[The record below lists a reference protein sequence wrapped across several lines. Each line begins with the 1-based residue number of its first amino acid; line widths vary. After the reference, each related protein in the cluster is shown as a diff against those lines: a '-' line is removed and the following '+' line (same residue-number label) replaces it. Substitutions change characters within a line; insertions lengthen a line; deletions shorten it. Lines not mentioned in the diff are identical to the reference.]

1 MNLPHR
7 IDLGGVLIDG
17 TEAVNGPTFSDIT
30 GWYGL
35 PEARGS
41 SDSIPNAHGSFARV
55 AVWRESRVITIT
67 GTLHT
72 DSRGVAEEVRDRLTA
87 AWMQAKQIAVS
98 DETGVWSA
106 GVEVDRVEFHDYG
119 AWSSRIPFT
128 IDLVAPDP
136 VRYRDPIVVGPVGL
150 PVRDGGLLLPSAFPW
165 NFGTSVRSV
174 ATVENSGSVPAY
186 PTVRVTG
193 SGSALSVQGGP
204 RRVEFGAFS
213 GEFVVDNLQRR
224 AFLNGGDVTR
234 QLLRRDWQSV
244 PAGGVQDFSF
254 DVSDASPDTVMTVE
268 YRIGVW

>member
-1 MNLPHR
+1 MTRVEICGLGFSGSEIPEGGLTFSELIDWDGVPGTRGDSDPIPDANGSYTRTNIVRLSRAISVNAAIVADTPAEFIAARQRVEALPAQGEMR
-7 IDLGGVLIDG
+7 VDLGDG
-17 TEAVNGPTFSDIT
+17 YWTRHVEIQAIKIPDARAGSETE
-30 GWYGL
+30 
-35 PEARGS
+35 
-41 SDSIPNAHGSFARV
+41 
-55 AVWRESRVITIT
+55 
-67 GTLHT
+67 
-72 DSRGVAEEVRDRLTA
+72 
-87 AWMQAKQIAVS
+87 
-98 DETGVWSA
+98 
-106 GVEVDRVEFHDYG
+106 
-119 AWSSRIPFT
+119 FT

-136 VRYRDPIVVGPVGL
+136 ARYRDPIVVGPVGL
-150 PVRDGGLLLPSAFPW
+150 PVRDGGLILPSAFPW

-174 ATVENSGSVPAY
+174 ASVENSGSVPSY

-193 SGSALSVQGGP
+193 SGAALSVQGGP

-213 GEFVVDNLQRR
+213 GEFVIDNLQRR

>member
-1 MNLPHR
+1 MTRVEINGIGFSGTTEPENGLVYR
-7 IDLGGVLIDG
+7 ELRDWDG
-17 TEAVNGPTFSDIT
+17 RPD
-30 GWYGL
+30 
-35 PEARGS
+35 ARGGG
-41 SDSIPNAHGSFARV
+41 DAVPGGQGVYARTGEF
-55 AVWRESRVITIT
+55 RESRVITVLAGIV
-67 GTLHT
+67 T
-72 DSRGVAEEVRDRLTA
+72 DSTSEYFEVKRRVENMPMFGEMRVDQGDGYWVR
-87 AWMQAKQIAVS
+87 Q
-98 DETGVWSA
+98 
-106 GVEVDRVEFHDYG
+106 VEVESIDIPDAHTRT
-119 AWSSRIPFT
+119 WTPFT

-136 VRYRDPIVVGPVGL
+136 VRYRDSIVVGPVGL
-150 PVRDGGLLLPSAFPW
+150 PVRDGGLVLPSAFPW
-165 NFGTSVRSV
+165 DFGMSVRSV
-174 ATVENSGSVPAY
+174 ATVENSGSVPSY

-193 SGSALSVQGGP
+193 SGSAVSVQGGP